1 MKRGSLEWIDSMN
14 RAADSMADAMLYS
27 YRRERDNVDTIEVT
41 SSIVEPL
48 DTEYNWY
55 AQAQNYVVPA
65 FFVIILSLLI
75 FGIITLTDS
84 EKAKRDRKKV
94 RLLDFLDE
102 KNKN

>member
-1 MKRGSLEWIDSMN
+1 MN

-27 YRRERDNVDTIEVT
+27 YRKERDNVDTIEVT
-41 SSIVEPL
+41 STIVEPL
-48 DTEYNWY
+48 DTKYNWY

-65 FFVIILSLLI
+65 FFVIILSLFI

>member
-14 RAADSMADAMLYS
+14 RAADSMADAMLNS
-27 YRRERDNVDTIEVT
+27 SRNRRDKIDTIEFT

-55 AQAQNYVVPA
+55 SQAQNYVVPA

-84 EKAKRDRKKV
+84 EKAKIDRKKV
-94 RLLDFLDE
+94 RLLDFLNE

>member
-1 MKRGSLEWIDSMN
+1 MERGSLEWIDSMN
-14 RAADSMADAMLYS
+14 RAADSMADAMLNS
-27 YRRERDNVDTIEVT
+27 SRNRRDKIDTIEFT

-55 AQAQNYVVPA
+55 SQAQNYVVPA

-84 EKAKRDRKKV
+84 EKAKIDRKKV
-94 RLLDFLDE
+94 RLLDFLNE

>member
-1 MKRGSLEWIDSMN
+1 MN
-14 RAADSMADAMLYS
+14 RAADSMADAMLNS
-27 YRRERDNVDTIEVT
+27 SRNRRDKIDTIEFT

-48 DTEYNWY
+48 VTEYNWY
-55 AQAQNYVVPA
+55 SQAQNYVVPA

-84 EKAKRDRKKV
+84 EKAKIDRKKV
-94 RLLDFLDE
+94 RLLDFLNE